1 LALEDEAPQGAT
13 IHSARG
19 GTAVEFS
26 ELAVCAGDRVLLENA
41 SARFEPG
48 TVTLI
53 VGPSG
58 VGKSVLL
65 RILAGLIGRSHGEIA
80 VSGSVTFG
88 GKEVLKANSPRLAGV
103 VFQNFA
109 LFDELSPTDN
119 VRFARAHRVRR
130 YDETGRELPSPTP
143 AALLDELNVPRSV
156 RTATLSGG
164 QRQRLAIAR
173 TLAYDPDVILY
184 DEPTSGL
191 DLATARQVAEL
202 IGRTQH
208 SHPKTSII
216 VTHDYEALTP
226 IADAVYLLDPTSR
239 TLRKV
244 PRDEWNNLGQ
254 WLHPAA
260 VEAPDDTPA
269 WQGWLREQ
277 AVAAGRWP
285 GNFLAGTTRMLEAT
299 AQFPLRLLPLWK
311 SPFWGLRYLV
321 HYLRLVAGL
330 SAWVYIAVAGIIIGY
345 VLTHFTLE
353 YFPHAK
359 HVKAVLLDDIL
370 RALGFMLYR
379 VFVPVL
385 ATILIA
391 ARCGAAVAS
400 DVGGKTYGQQMDALR
415 TFRINPSSYLLT
427 GILWA
432 FVIGAPLLVGLS
444 FLLAKYTSLVAF
456 LLLDK
461 DQAVYGNMQ
470 HTGAE
475 YWDLYFHRELIEPGQ
490 WLYVG
495 TDWLLAKVLFCAVG
509 VALIAYFRGARPKYS
524 NRDVSTGITTT
535 ILWATLYTLVVHFAF
550 AFVEFDDVTVWD
562 WVKTVVGG

>member
-1 LALEDEAPQGAT
+1 MTNLALADEAPET
-13 IHSARG
+13 SVRG
-19 GTAVEFS
+19 GTAVEFTD
-26 ELAVCAGDRVLLENA
+26 LWVRAGDRVLLEGA

-88 GKEVLKANSPRLAGV
+88 GREVLKARGPRPAGV

-130 YDETGRELPSPTP
+130 YAEDGRELPSPTP
-143 AALLDELNVPRSV
+143 AQLLDELNVPRSV

-191 DLATARQVAEL
+191 DLATARQVASL
-202 IGRTQH
+202 IGDTQH

-239 TLRKV
+239 SLRKI
-244 PRDEWNNLGQ
+244 PREHWDNLGQ

-260 VEAPDDTPA
+260 AEEPDDTPV
-269 WQGWLREQ
+269 WKGWLKERG
-277 AVAAGRWP
+277 AAALRWP
-285 GNFLAGTTRMLEAT
+285 GDFLAGTTRMLEAT
-299 AQFPLRLLPLWK
+299 AQLPVRLLPLWK

-321 HYLRLVAGL
+321 HYLRLVAGT

-353 YFPHAK
+353 YFPHAR
-359 HVKAVLLDDIL
+359 HVKSVLLDDIL

-415 TFRINPSSYLLT
+415 TFRINPASYLLT

-432 FVIGAPLLVGLS
+432 FVIGAPLLVGIS
-444 FLLAKYTSLVAF
+444 FFLAKYTSLVAF
-456 LLLDK
+456 LL
-461 DQAVYGNMQ
+461 V
-470 HTGAE
+470 HTEGAD
-475 YWDLYFHRELIEPGQ
+475 YWNLHFHRELVEPGR

-550 AFVEFDDVTVWD
+550 AFVEFDQVTLWD
-562 WVKTVVGG
+562 WVKSVAGA

>member
-1 LALEDEAPQGAT
+1 MTNLALEAPET
-13 IHSARG
+13 SVRG
-19 GTAVEFS
+19 GTAVEFT
-26 ELAVCAGDRVLLENA
+26 ELAVRAGDRLLLENA

-80 VSGSVTFG
+80 VAGSVTFG
-88 GKEVLKANSPRLAGV
+88 GQEVLKSRGPRLAGV

-109 LFDELSPTDN
+109 LFDELSATDN

-130 YDETGRELPSPTP
+130 YDGQGNELPTPTP
-143 AALLDELNVPRSV
+143 AELLTELNVPRSV

-191 DLATARQVAEL
+191 DLATARQVAAL
-202 IGRTQH
+202 IGHTQD

-226 IADAVYLLDPTSR
+226 IADAVYLLDPMSR
-239 TLRKV
+239 TLRKI
-244 PRDEWNNLGQ
+244 PREQWDHLGE
-254 WLHPAA
+254 WLHAPVVEEPSDKPVWQAWLQERLAGAA
-260 VEAPDDTPA
+260 
-269 WQGWLREQ
+269 
-277 AVAAGRWP
+277 RWP
-285 GNFLAGTTRMLEAT
+285 GEFLAGTTRVLEAT
-299 AQFPLRLLPLWK
+299 AQIPLRLLPLWK
-311 SPFWGLRYLV
+311 SPFWGLRYFV

-330 SAWVYIAVAGIIIGY
+330 SAWIYIAVAGIIIGY

-359 HVKAVLLDDIL
+359 FIKPVLLDDIL
-370 RALGFMLYR
+370 AALGFMLYR

-415 TFRINPSSYLLT
+415 TFRINPASYLLT
-427 GILWA
+427 GILYA
-432 FVIGAPLLVGLS
+432 FVIGAPLLVGIS
-444 FLLAKYTSLVAF
+444 FLMAKYTSLVAF
-456 LLLDK
+456 LL
-461 DQAVYGNMQ
+461 V
-470 HTGAE
+470 HTEGPN
-475 YWDLYFHRELIEPGQ
+475 WWNLQFHRELIEPGH
-490 WLYVG
+490 WFYVG

-509 VALIAYFRGARPKYS
+509 VAVIAYFRGARPKYS
-524 NRDVSTGITTT
+524 NRDVSIGITTT

-550 AFVEFDDVTVWD
+550 AFIEFDDVTLWD
-562 WVKTVVGG
+562 WVKGVAGV

>member
-1 LALEDEAPQGAT
+1 
-13 IHSARG
+13 
-19 GTAVEFS
+19 VELS
-26 ELAVCAGDRVLLENA
+26 ELTVRAGERVLLENA

-65 RILAGLIGRSHGEIA
+65 RILAGLIGRSQGEIE

-88 GKEVLKANSPRLAGV
+88 GREVLAARGPRMAGV

-130 YDETGRELPSPTP
+130 YDGDGKEIATPTP
-143 AALLDELNVPRSV
+143 AELLDELQVPRSV

-173 TLAYDPDVILY
+173 TLAYNPDVILY

-191 DLATARQVAEL
+191 DLATARQVASL
-202 IGRTQH
+202 IGKTHH

-216 VTHDYEALTP
+216 VTHDYAALTP
-226 IADAVYLLDPTSR
+226 IADAVYLLDPISR
-239 TLRKV
+239 TLRQI
-244 PRDEWNNLGQ
+244 PREHWDNLGE
-254 WLHPAA
+254 WLHAPP
-260 VEAPDDTPA
+260 VEKPDDAPA
-269 WQGWLREQ
+269 WQAWLRDG

-285 GNFLAGTTRMLEAT
+285 ANFLAGTTHVLEAV
-299 AQFPLRLLPLWK
+299 AQVPLRLLPLWR
-311 SPFWGLRYLV
+311 SPFWGLRYLL
-321 HYLRLVAGL
+321 HYLRLVAGV
-330 SAWVYIAVAGIIIGY
+330 SAWVYIAVAGTIIGY

-359 HVKAVLLDDIL
+359 HIKPVLLDDIL

-415 TFRINPSSYLLT
+415 TFRVSPSSYLLT
-427 GILWA
+427 GILYA

-444 FLLAKYTSLVAF
+444 FLMAKYTSLIAF
-456 LLLDK
+456 MLVHEQGPD
-461 DQAVYGNMQ
+461 
-470 HTGAE
+470 
-475 YWDLYFHRELIEPGQ
+475 YWYLNFHRELIEPGR

-495 TDWLLAKVLFCAVG
+495 TDWLLAKVLCCAVG
-509 VALIAYFRGARPKYS
+509 VAVIAYFRGARPKYS

-550 AFVEFDDVTVWD
+550 AFVEFDQVPLWD
-562 WVKTVVGG
+562 WLAGRN